1 MNIEKIILQEA
12 ENDGQTVN
20 IYYDEM
26 IGKYV
31 AYGLS
36 AFYLTMVVNPI
47 LSYSDKLGMPVAILS
62 QRKFF
67 DARQSM
73 TLVEKIS
80 HEYYKLK
87 LRKRI
92 GNVGYEKWIQELMND
107 K

>member
-47 LSYSDKLGMPVAILS
+47 LSYSDKLGMPVAIL
-62 QRKFF
+62 
-67 DARQSM
+67 
-73 TLVEKIS
+73 
-80 HEYYKLK
+80 
-87 LRKRI
+87 
-92 GNVGYEKWIQELMND
+92 
-107 K
+107 